1 MLSDQDRDF
10 QRLAAALTGNSVN
23 EFRTRVATGFLDCA
37 TRDWSHL
44 DPMREIP
51 HWDGRLARTVI
62 TPDEIALI
70 EQLGKASY
78 ESVVDGLVFAWS
90 EDIKQRTLEEGD
102 QRAWEYRVLETH
114 GEPDDW
120 WP

>member
-10 QRLAAALTGNSVN
+10 QRLAAALTGSSVN
-23 EFRTRVATGFLDCA
+23 ELRTRIATGFLDCA
-37 TRDWSHL
+37 RKHWG
-44 DPMREIP
+44 EAVP

-62 TPDEIALI
+62 TSDEIALI

-78 ESVVDGLVFAWS
+78 ESVVDGLVSLWS
-90 EDIKQRTLEEGD
+90 EDIKQKTVDEKD
-102 QRAWEYRVLETH
+102 QRNWEEHVLETH

>member
-10 QRLAAALTGNSVN
+10 QRLAAALTGSSVN
-23 EFRTRVATGFLDCA
+23 ELRTRIATGFLDCA
-37 TRDWSHL
+37 RKHWG
-44 DPMREIP
+44 EAVP

-78 ESVVDGLVFAWS
+78 ESVVDGLVCLWS
-90 EDIKQRTLEEGD
+90 EDIKQKTLDEGD
-102 QRAWEYRVLETH
+102 QRAWESHVMQTH

>member
-23 EFRTRVATGFLDCA
+23 ELRTRIATGFLDCA
-37 TRDWSHL
+37 RKHWG
-44 DPMREIP
+44 EAVP

-62 TPDEIALI
+62 ALDEIALI

-78 ESVVDGLVFAWS
+78 ESVVDGLVSMWS
-90 EDIKQRTLEEGD
+90 EDIKQKTVDEKD
-102 QRAWEYRVLETH
+102 QRNWEEHVLETH